1 MYHATNSQPALLPS
15 NWYTDPSIHD
25 RERIALRQAGWQ
37 LVTTTTELSK
47 PGDYQALDRLGV
59 PLIVRNHDGELV
71 ALRNVCAHRQCQLVT
86 EGGGHAKEL
95 KCPYHGWQ
103 YGGDGRTR
111 KIPAAKNFPH
121 FDRELY
127 RLGSFPVRVVG
138 QLVFVNLSGGASQ
151 GADESDLATLGDDD
165 WVSDFAAN
173 TDATS
178 WRQVL
183 QEELEY
189 PCDWK
194 IPIEGSLESYHLSEV
209 HSQTFG
215 SDPGESESTH
225 ELMAWG
231 TRFRTDARDDSF
243 LARMEERV
251 MRWMVGEFGP
261 HYQHVHVFP
270 NIMASFTDTMS
281 LVYQIT
287 PIGISTSKMTVF
299 GFTRRPKRSGVVG
312 KMVANGLGRSAA
324 SMARKVLAEDAAI
337 FPRVQAGMDSAG
349 AAGMNEKA
357 SRIFGRCE
365 ERLHAFHVHW
375 NASMKAESM
384 KSNKDSLEDHHE

>member
-1 MYHATNSQPALLPS
+1 MYHATTSQPALLPS
-15 NWYTDPSIHD
+15 NWYTDSTIHR
-25 RERIALRQAGWQ
+25 REAAALGRAGWQ
-37 LVTTTTELSK
+37 LVTTTTGLSK
-47 PGDYQALDRLGV
+47 PGDYQAMDRLGV

-86 EGGGHAKEL
+86 EGGGHAKDL

-121 FDRELY
+121 FDRERY
-127 RLGSFPVRVVG
+127 RLNRYPVQVVG
-138 QLVFVNLSGGASQ
+138 QLVFVNLAG
-151 GADESDLATLGDDD
+151 EATTPGDDD
-165 WVSDFAAN
+165 WVGDFAAK
-173 TDATS
+173 TDAKL
-178 WRQVL
+178 WQQVL
-183 QEELEY
+183 HEELEY
-189 PCDWK
+189 SCDWK

-215 SDPGESESTH
+215 NDPGENESTH
-225 ELMAWG
+225 ELLSWG

-251 MRWMVGEFGP
+251 MRWLVGEFGP

-287 PIGISTSKMTVF
+287 PTGTSKSKITVF
-299 GFTRRPKRSGVVG
+299 GFTRRPKRSGIIAG
-312 KMVANGLGRSAA
+312 RVASGLGRSAA
-324 SMARKVLAEDAAI
+324 SMARKVLDEDAAI
-337 FPRVQAGMDSAG
+337 FPLVQAGMNSACLDDTSQQTG
-349 AAGMNEKA
+349 
-357 SRIFGRCE
+357 RIFGRCE

-375 NASMKAESM
+375 SSLMNSERVSSKEAT
-384 KSNKDSLEDHHE
+384 LEDHHE

>member
-1 MYHATNSQPALLPS
+1 MYHATTSQPALLPS
-15 NWYTDPSIHD
+15 KWYTDPLIHR
-25 RERIALRQAGWQ
+25 REVSVLRSSGWQ
-37 LVTTTTELSK
+37 LVTTTTDLSK
-47 PGDYQALDRLGV
+47 AGDYQAMDRLGV
-59 PLIVRNHDGELV
+59 PLIVRNHGGELV
-71 ALRNVCAHRQCQLVT
+71 ALRNVCAHRQCQLVS
-86 EGGGHAKEL
+86 EGGGHAAEL

-121 FDRELY
+121 LDRERY

-138 QLVFVNLSGGASQ
+138 QLVFVNLAG
-151 GADESDLATLGDDD
+151 ESNPLGDDA
-165 WVSDFAAN
+165 WVDDFAAK
-173 TDATS
+173 TDAES
-178 WRQVL
+178 WQQVL
-183 QEELEY
+183 CEELEY

-194 IPIEGSLESYHLSEV
+194 IPVEGSLESYHLSEV

-215 SDPGESESTH
+215 NDPGESESTH
-225 ELMAWG
+225 ELLDWG

-261 HYQHVHVFP
+261 DYQHVHVFP

-287 PIGISTSKMTVF
+287 PTGTSTCKMTVF
-299 GFTRRPKRSGVVG
+299 GFTRRSERSGLIG
-312 KMVANGLGRSAA
+312 SRVANGLGRSAA

-337 FPRVQAGMDSAG
+337 FPLVQAGMDSACRVDSNEE
-349 AAGMNEKA
+349 AG
-357 SRIFGRCE
+357 RIFGRCE
-365 ERLHAFHVHW
+365 ERLHAFHLHW
-375 NASMKAESM
+375 STSMK
-384 KSNKDSLEDHHE
+384 LEIAASKEGTLRDHHE